1 MIRDSIFLAVLF
13 FGAGLALQA
22 DASTGQKQAAGQ
34 AAKPAPA
41 AQAAW
46 TDGEVL
52 RVDKGR
58 GSVTI
63 KHGPMPK
70 FDMPAM
76 AMPYQVKDK
85 SALDQLKPGDK
96 IRFDADSVGGVFTVV
111 RLEKLK

>member
-22 DASTGQKQAAGQ
+22 DANTGQKQAAGQ
-34 AAKPAPA
+34 AAK
-41 AQAAW
+41 AAW

-111 RLEKLK
+111 RLEKRK

>member
-1 MIRDSIFLAVLF
+1 MTRILTLIAVLLI
-13 FGAGLALQA
+13 GTNLAFQA
-22 DASTGQKQAAGQ
+22 DADASEKRAAGKEVKSV
-34 AAKPAPA
+34 AGPV
-41 AQAAW
+41 W

-85 SALDQLKPGDK
+85 SALDQLKPGDR